1 MELCYLLHVAS
12 VIDNFY
18 ERYRRK
24 KMPERGLLIVFSGP
38 SGVGKGT
45 VRAKIFEQEN
55 NFKYSVSMTTRKQR
69 PGEVDGKDYYF
80 RTREEFEELIRK
92 GEMLEYAEYVGNYY
106 GTPLTYVNQTL
117 DEGKDIFLEIEVQGA
132 LQVKQKKPDAV
143 FVFLT
148 PPDLEE
154 LRERLVGRGTDSNE
168 VIANRLA
175 KAKEEIRLM
184 SEYDYAVVN
193 DEVELAAERVRMI
206 IDAEHFRVDRV
217 IGRYR
222 KMVDDSDF

>member
-1 MELCYLLHVAS
+1 
-12 VIDNFY
+12 
-18 ERYRRK
+18 
-24 KMPERGLLIVFSGP
+24 MPERGLLIVFSGP

-148 PPDLEE
+148 PPDLDE
-154 LRERLVGRGTDSNE
+154 LRERLVGRGTDSSE
-168 VIANRLA
+168 VIANRLE

-184 SEYDYAVVN
+184 SEY
-193 DEVELAAERVRMI
+193 
-206 IDAEHFRVDRV
+206 
-217 IGRYR
+217 
-222 KMVDDSDF
+222 